1 LYFNSRGKEILF
13 ILRTATKIFNFL
25 PSELSHV
32 LALKSLVVLTY
43 LGFRVKADTS
53 KKLTFIN
60 IPLRNKL
67 GLAAGLDKNGDYID
81 ALASL
86 GFGFLEI
93 GTVTPRP
100 QPGNNKPRL
109 FRIRSKQALVNNMGF
124 NNKGV
129 DYLVD
134 RVKKRKSNIPIGVSI
149 GKNFDTPIESALD
162 DYLTCLNSVYGIADY
177 IAINISSPNTKNLR
191 DLQSKEFIHQLLSS
205 IKDRQLVLA
214 AKEGYKPVLI
224 KISPDMDKTE
234 LKLLSDSV
242 ILNELDGII
251 CTNTTTSHDYHYGK
265 GGLSGKPLF
274 KASTLTL
281 KTLRSF
287 VGNSFPIIASGG
299 VMDLD
304 AFEEKIDNGADLV
317 QIYTG
322 FIFKGPSIV
331 DEIINVKTQ

>member
-1 LYFNSRGKEILF
+1 
-13 ILRTATKIFNFL
+13 
-25 PSELSHV
+25 
-32 LALKSLVVLTY
+32 LALKGLVVLTY

-60 IPLRNKL
+60 IPLKNKL

-109 FRIRSKQALVNNMGF
+109 FRIRSQQALVNNMGF

-129 DYLVD
+129 DYLVE
-134 RVKKRKSNIPIGVSI
+134 RVKKRKSNIPLGVSI
-149 GKNFDTPIESALD
+149 GKNFDTPIELALD
-162 DYLTCLNSVYGIADY
+162 DYMTCLNSVYGIADY

-214 AKEGYKPVLI
+214 SIEGYKPVLV

-234 LKLLSDSV
+234 LKILSESVLLND
-242 ILNELDGII
+242 LDGII
-251 CTNTTTSHDYHYGK
+251 CTNTTTSHDHHSGK

-274 KASTLTL
+274 NSSTLTL
-281 KTLRSF
+281 KTLRGF
-287 VGNSFPIIASGG
+287 VGNGFPIIASGG
-299 VMDLD
+299 VMDLH

-322 FIFKGPSIV
+322 FIFNGPSIV
-331 DEIINVKTQ
+331 DEIINFKTQ

>member
-1 LYFNSRGKEILF
+1 
-13 ILRTATKIFNFL
+13 
-25 PSELSHV
+25 
-32 LALKSLVVLTY
+32 LALKGLVVLTH
-43 LGFRVKADTS
+43 LGFRVKADNS

-60 IPLRNKL
+60 IPLKNKL

-109 FRIRSKQALVNNMGF
+109 FRIRSLQALVNNMGF

-129 DYLVD
+129 DYLVE
-134 RVKKRKSNIPIGVSI
+134 RVKKRKSNIPLGVSI
-149 GKNFDTPIESALD
+149 GKNFDTPIELALD
-162 DYLTCLNSVYGIADY
+162 DYITCLNSVYGIADY

-214 AKEGYKPVLI
+214 SIEGYKPVLI

-234 LKLLSDSV
+234 LKILSESVLLND
-242 ILNELDGII
+242 LDGII
-251 CTNTTTSHDYHYGK
+251 CTNTTTSHDHHSGK

-274 KASTLTL
+274 LPSTSTLEL
-281 KTLRSF
+281 VREF
-287 VGNSFPIIASGG
+287 VGKDLPIIASGG

-304 AFEEKIDNGADLV
+304 SFNEKMDKGADLI

-322 FIFKGPSIV
+322 FIYEGPSLV
-331 DEIINVKTQ
+331 DKIINSKSKN

>member
-1 LYFNSRGKEILF
+1 
-13 ILRTATKIFNFL
+13 
-25 PSELSHV
+25 
-32 LALKSLVVLTY
+32 VVLTF
-43 LGFRVKADTS
+43 LGFRVKTVTS
-53 KKLTFIN
+53 KKITFIN
-60 IPLRNKL
+60 IPLRNNL

-93 GTVTPRP
+93 GTVTPRS

-109 FRIRSKQALVNNMGF
+109 FRVRSKQALVNNMGF

-129 DYLVD
+129 NYLVD
-134 RVKKRKSNIPIGVSI
+134 RVKKKKSNIPIGVSI

-177 IAINISSPNTKNLR
+177 IAINISSPNTKSLR

-214 AKEGYKPVLI
+214 ATKGYRPVLI
-224 KISPDMDKTE
+224 KISPDMDKAE
-234 LKLLSDSV
+234 LKLLADSV
-242 ILNELDGII
+242 LLNKLDGII
-251 CTNTTTSHDYHYGK
+251 CTNTTTSHDYNYGK
-265 GGLSGKPLF
+265 GGLSGKPLLD
-274 KASTLTL
+274 ASTLTL
-281 KTLRSF
+281 KTLRGF
-287 VGNSFPIIASGG
+287 VGDSFPIIASGG
-299 VMDLD
+299 VMDLE

-322 FIFKGPSIV
+322 FIFKGPSLI
-331 DEIINVKTQ
+331 DEIINSLNQK